1 MNKQALRESV
11 YHYCNN
17 SLSHIKCTFFFCKAN
32 IYKEKPVFLRINP
45 EKLKHLIMKHLF
57 QRGLLLVAT
66 FFGLAFHLAAQSTL
80 MTIHMND
87 GTERN
92 YYMSEDDRVYFEGND
107 ILVVEIAVNAKAER
121 YNLADIRKI
130 TCSETEGVSEEAD
143 ASVFLSPNP
152 VHDKVMLHN
161 LSGIQPVGIYA
172 LDGRIVKSVEVTAD
186 QFIDIS
192 DLPVGLYLVKTE
204 RQTLKMIK
212 L

>member
-1 MNKQALRESV
+1 MHLFSFARQT
-11 YHYCNN
+11 Y
-17 SLSHIKCTFFFCKAN
+17 I
-32 IYKEKPVFLRINP
+32 KEKHVFLP
-45 EKLKHLIMKHLF
+45 FLSQKKKHLF
-57 QRGLLLVAT
+57 QRGLLLLALTV
-66 FFGLAFHLAAQSTL
+66 GLLFHLSAQSTL

-172 LDGRIVKSVEVTAD
+172 LDGQMVKSVEVTAD

>member
-1 MNKQALRESV
+1 
-11 YHYCNN
+11 
-17 SLSHIKCTFFFCKAN
+17 
-32 IYKEKPVFLRINP
+32 
-45 EKLKHLIMKHLF
+45 MKHLF
-57 QRGLLLVAT
+57 QRGLLLLALTV
-66 FFGLAFHLAAQSTL
+66 GLLFHLSAQSTL

-161 LSGIQPVGIYA
+161 LSGIQPVGIYS
-172 LDGRIVKSVEVTAD
+172 LDGRMVKSVEVTAD

>member
-1 MNKQALRESV
+1 MKS
-11 YHYCNN
+11 
-17 SLSHIKCTFFFCKAN
+17 IF
-32 IYKEKPVFLRINP
+32 
-45 EKLKHLIMKHLF
+45 KH
-57 QRGLLLVAT
+57 GLLL
-66 FFGLAFHLAAQSTL
+66 LAFTLALTFHLTAQSTQ
-80 MTIHMND
+80 MTIHLND

-92 YYMSEDDRVYFEGND
+92 YFMSEDDHVYFEGND
-107 ILVVEIAVNAKAER
+107 ILVVEIAFNAKSER

-172 LDGRIVKSVEVTAD
+172 LDGRMVKSVEVTAD